1 MRLIIEQDAH
11 AGSVWAAKYIVS
23 RIKAKAEVTDQ
34 PFVLGLPTGGT
45 PIGTYKELIKMYQ
58 AGEVSFENVAAG
70 KVVSVE
76 STKEI
81 NGMKKIKGENMVKIA
96 QMDNSIHYVSG
107 VN

>member
-23 RIKAKAEVTDQ
+23 RIKAKAEVTNQ

-58 AGEVSFENVAAG
+58 AGEVSFKNVIH
-70 KVVSVE
+70 
-76 STKEI
+76 STWTS
-81 NGMKKIKGENMVKIA
+81 MWVF
-96 QMDNSIHYVSG
+96 QRSILRAITLSWLVISSTM
-107 VN
+107 

>member
-45 PIGTYKELIKMYQ
+45 PIGT
-58 AGEVSFENVAAG
+58 
-70 KVVSVE
+70 
-76 STKEI
+76 
-81 NGMKKIKGENMVKIA
+81 
-96 QMDNSIHYVSG
+96 D
-107 VN
+107 